1 MIRMISF
8 KENFVQDIKYFVFN
22 GGEVQVSVP
31 ETVRD
36 WADTQIMIQGWL
48 QNSADV
54 MALLLA
60 TDALRRLYTGINLD
74 VHLQLFYFPYARQD
88 REMVRG
94 EALSVKVFA
103 DLINAQHYA
112 SVTVLDP
119 HSDVTAALLDRVL
132 VMDQAH
138 IWKQARFEY
147 GAPMDHMHDF
157 RETIFVAPD
166 AGAMKKVQKLAET
179 FEAKGVL
186 FAHKVRDVRTG
197 KITHTEFH
205 GDIEDQ
211 HVLVIDDICDG
222 GRTFIELAKVLQLQ
236 DPKSL
241 DLFVTHG
248 IFSQGY
254 EELKAYYGRIYSTN
268 SFHHGAVGP
277 KRPDGVIDQQYH
289 FFQL

>member
-8 KENFVQDIKYFVFN
+8 KENYVADVKYFVFN

-31 ETVRD
+31 ERVRD
-36 WADTQIMIQGWL
+36 WGDTQIMIQAWL
-48 QNSADV
+48 TSSNDV

-60 TDALRRLYTGINLD
+60 TDALRRLYKGIAVE

-88 REMVRG
+88 REMVPG
-94 EALSVKVFA
+94 ESLALKVFA
-103 DLINAQHYA
+103 NLINAQQYT

-119 HSDVTAALLDRVL
+119 HSDVTSAVLDRVL
-132 VMDQAH
+132 VMDQSH
-138 IWKQARFEY
+138 IFKQGRFEY
-147 GAPMDHMHDF
+147 GAPMDHLPDL
-157 RETIFVAPD
+157 RETIFIAPD

-197 KITHTEFH
+197 KITHTDFH
-205 GDIEDQ
+205 GDVEDQ
-211 HVLVIDDICDG
+211 QLLVIDDICDG
-222 GRTFIELAKVLQLQ
+222 GRTFIELARVLETKH
-236 DPKSL
+236 PKSV

-248 IFSQGY
+248 IFSHGY
-254 EELKAYYGRIYSTN
+254 DELKAHFNRIYSTN
-268 SFHHGAVGP
+268 SFHQGAVGP
-277 KRPDGVIDQQYH
+277 KRPDGVIDQQFH